1 MRKFLLVIYLA
12 VSSIPLASGIIIRD
26 DRPDA
31 KYLALGG
38 EEGYTRVSSYIG
50 WIKDTLSG
58 KSKPLH
64 VNQN

>member
-1 MRKFLLVIYLA
+1 MRKFLLLVFLTI
-12 VSSIPLASGIIIRD
+12 SSVPMACGIIIRD

-38 EEGYTRVSSYIG
+38 EEGYTRVSSYVG

-58 KSKPLH
+58 KSKPLP